1 MKTMAKV
8 EISIDTEKKEVKV
21 KVGKKKLDKVSDI
34 WINTEDGGFF
44 SLEISQRSEL
54 DGMRQITRLMA
65 SATDEDW
72 IEKEDSVSTEDLSAA
87 LGFNTES

>member
-1 MKTMAKV
+1 MAKI

-44 SLEISQRSEL
+44 SVEISQRQEM
-54 DGMRQITRLMA
+54 DGMRQVTRLMA
-65 SATDEDW
+65 SATDEEW
-72 IEKEDSVSTEDLSAA
+72 IVKDAPVDTEELSEA
-87 LGFNTES
+87 LGFGK